1 MFGKHKRYSVFVL
14 LPRTENSF
22 TCKTEH
28 QPLPYRSLQVRN
40 KKSGIYSG
48 VGECYNKDKWAN
60 SYYVRNVVEILLESR
75 LHFAHKLARNLIS
88 RLNIVNAIEI
98 GLTNIM
104 RIIENS
110 TQKLLQLRLNATDSA
125 NELHLACL
133 NCPAT
138 VVVPQRIY
146 TCTM

>member
-14 LPRTENSF
+14 LPHTENGL

-28 QPLPYRSLQVRN
+28 GPLPYRSLQVRN
-40 KKSGIYSG
+40 KKSGVYSG

-98 GLTNIM
+98 GLTNTM

-125 NELHLACL
+125 NELHLVWQNYLVTAVA
-133 NCPAT
+133 PR
-138 VVVPQRIY
+138 RIY
-146 TCTM
+146 ICTM